1 MNKRKVFFRADAS
14 DKIGYGHFVRSLAV
28 ADMVKDAF
36 DCTFYT
42 EQPTDDQRRQVLAV
56 CSLVELPAGD
66 AKFQAFLDAL
76 QGDEIVFLDNYF
88 FTEDYQRA
96 IKQRGCHLICLGT
109 NDRHYYAD
117 ILLNFAESDPAIFD
131 AEPYTR
137 FKLGIEWTILREPF
151 RKVSQECRPA
161 FKTLRHLVICF
172 GGTDQYGLTEKTIQT
187 IHDVAADCAVTV
199 VATDRF
205 GLARMETLRQQGIQ
219 VMMNASAEELV
230 ALFNSADALI
240 CSASTIAHEG
250 LACGLPVLCGY
261 YVENQKRMYAYMEQ
275 QQLILGL
282 SDMMDSQFPAR
293 LENKLTML
301 SANNISLKG
310 FGYGDVRQRYLELFN
325 SL

>member
-1 MNKRKVFFRADAS
+1 MRKRKVCFRADAS

-56 CSLVELPAGD
+56 CPLVELPAGE
-66 AKFQAFLDAL
+66 AKFQAFLDDL

-96 IKQRGCHLICLGT
+96 IKQRGCRLICLGT

-117 ILLNFAESDPAIFD
+117 ILLNFAESDPSIFS
-131 AEPYTR
+131 AEPYTQ
-137 FKLGIEWTILREPF
+137 FKLGIQWTILRKPF
-151 RKVSQECRPA
+151 RSVSREGRPA
-161 FKTLRHLVICF
+161 LTALQQLVICF
-172 GGTDQYGLTEKTIQT
+172 GGTDQYRLTELSIQVIRKLAT
-187 IHDVAADCAVTV
+187 GCAVTV

-205 GLARMETLRQQGIQ
+205 GLDRMVTLRQQGVQ
-219 VMMNASAEELV
+219 VLMNVSAEELV
-230 ALFNSADALI
+230 ALFRQADALI

-250 LACGLPVLCGY
+250 LACGLPVLCGF
-261 YVENQKRMYAYMEQ
+261 YVDNQKRMYAYMEQ
-275 QQLILGL
+275 QHLVLGL
-282 SDMMDSQFPAR
+282 SDMLDAHFPAR
-293 LENKLTML
+293 LTEKLTQL
-301 SANNISLKG
+301 SANDIPAPNFS
-310 FGYGDVRQRYLELFN
+310 YGDVRQRYLDLFN